1 MGEAK
6 NSFICLIKLFIINL
20 KKKKIKNVASKRRHS
35 VEKLVR
41 RIRRRKNE
49 IITIIIAIII
59 IIIKTPFS
67 SSLRRSGIC
76 YFIALV
82 SNNNDNNKRQRRHR
96 RHQQLSHASFPRQRS
111 YGPAA
116 AEKIGSVDRQAPDA
130 QDSRAMRPNRRR
142 IAHLLLDQ
150 FARTENDRD
159 SRSIVARDGATQAL
173 RRFQVRASFDRGGRG
188 TNGGRRSGTRGR
200 LHPIPSIQLLHDGFL
215 PQRHPQTLPEPA
227 VVAAADAVVGDRPMA
242 GGSSSRQDARATPPQ
257 GAGDQVP

>member
-35 VEKLVR
+35 HEKLVR

-49 IITIIIAIII
+49 IITIIITIII

-82 SNNNDNNKRQRRHR
+82 SNNNDNNNKRQRRHR
-96 RHQQLSHASFPRQRS
+96 RHQRLFRGDKTEDGRVDAEHGRTRNTRRRQRLSHAAFPRQRS

-130 QDSRAMRPNRRR
+130 QDSRAIRPNRRR

-159 SRSIVARDGATQAL
+159 SRSIVARDGATQAPAFRQGRRRKLLCGL
-173 RRFQVRASFDRGGRG
+173 RR
-188 TNGGRRSGTRGR
+188 
-200 LHPIPSIQLLHDGFL
+200 L
-215 PQRHPQTLPEPA
+215 
-227 VVAAADAVVGDRPMA
+227 
-242 GGSSSRQDARATPPQ
+242 
-257 GAGDQVP
+257 